1 MPLPVRKEGLPP
13 LLPPELVDFCRN
25 FLLTELTS
33 PPPPPPPDLPAE
45 VSLFLEEVDDE
56 TIGILAG
63 LR

>member
-13 LLPPELVDFCRN
+13 LLPPELVDFWRN

-33 PPPPPPPDLPAE
+33 PPPDLPVE
-45 VSLFLEEVDDE
+45 VSLFLEEEVEDD